1 MQEIERPASASS
13 GSQAGGTQP
22 TSGPPRWRSWF
33 NTARP
38 VTLTAAV
45 SPVLVGAAV
54 AAWQGAFHLGLFA
67 LTLLA
72 GVLLQAGV
80 NYLNEYFDWKYGLDT
95 AQSLGSTTVIFR
107 GEMTGAQ
114 VLGMGLGCFAV
125 ATALG
130 VWLIVLIGPAILLFG
145 VAALFIGYFYS
156 ARPFTFA
163 ARGLGDLMVYL
174 AMGFL
179 MVWGAYYVQTPHW
192 SWAAFAASV
201 PAGLLV
207 VAILNMNNIR
217 DYHDDLAVN
226 KRTLP
231 VRFGRAFG
239 LRYHATLLYSA
250 YLTTTLFVALGLLAP
265 AVGLTL
271 PWPALLAWVTFPLA
285 LRDVRSVFA
294 AGEHD
299 PILRLGVRRTAA
311 LHFQFCAALALGV
324 ALAAI
329 LHIAA

>member
-1 MQEIERPASASS
+1 MREIQESAGADGTGRAQSAS
-13 GSQAGGTQP
+13 GAA
-22 TSGPPRWRSWF
+22 RWRVWF
-33 NTARP
+33 NTSRP
-38 VTLTAAV
+38 ITLTAAV
-45 SPVLVGAAV
+45 SPTLVGTAV
-54 AAWQGAFHLGLFA
+54 AAWEGAFHLGVFT

-80 NYLNEYFDWKYGLDT
+80 NYLNEYFDWRYGLDT
-95 AQSLGSTTVIFR
+95 AQSLGSMTVIFR

-114 VLGMGLGCFAV
+114 VLGMGLGCFAA

-130 VWLIVLIGPAILLFG
+130 VWLIALIGPAILLFG

-163 ARGLGDLMVYL
+163 ARGLGDLMVYI

-179 MVWGAYYVQTPHW
+179 MVWGAYYVQLPRW

-201 PAGLLV
+201 PMGFLV
-207 VAILNMNNIR
+207 VAILNMNNVR

-239 LRYHATLLYSA
+239 VRYHAALLYGA
-250 YLTTTLFVALGLLAP
+250 YAATTLFVALGLLAP
-265 AVGLTL
+265 AARLTL
-271 PWPALLAWVTFPLA
+271 PWPALLAWLTFPLA
-285 LRDVRSVFA
+285 YRDVRSVLS
-294 AGEHD
+294 AGERD

-311 LHFQFCAALALGV
+311 LHFQFGVALALGI
-324 ALAAI
+324 ALAATF
-329 LHIAA
+329 HITA

>member
-1 MQEIERPASASS
+1 MREIERPAAAGENGAQPDGS
-13 GSQAGGTQP
+13 GA
-22 TSGPPRWRSWF
+22 PRWRVWI
-33 NTARP
+33 NTSRP
-38 VTLTAAV
+38 ATLTAAV
-45 SPVLVGAAV
+45 SPVLVGTAV
-54 AAWQGAFHLGLFA
+54 AAWEGAFHLGIFA

-95 AQSLGSTTVIFR
+95 SQSLGSSTVIFR

-114 VLGMGLGCFAV
+114 VLGLGLGCFAA

-130 VWLIVLIGPAILLFG
+130 VWLIALIGPAILLFG
-145 VAALFIGYFYS
+145 LTALFIGYFYS
-156 ARPFTFA
+156 ARPFKFA
-163 ARGLGDLMVYL
+163 ARGLGDLMVYI

-179 MVWGAYYVQTPHW
+179 MVWGAYYVQLPRW

-201 PAGLLV
+201 PAGFLV
-207 VAILNMNNIR
+207 VAILNMNNVR

-239 LRYHATLLYSA
+239 VRYHAALLYGA
-250 YLTTTLFVALGLLAP
+250 YISTTLFVALGLLFP
-265 AVGLTL
+265 PIGLML

-285 LRDVRSVFA
+285 HRDVRAVFA
-294 AGEHD
+294 AGDRD
-299 PILRLGVRRTAA
+299 PMLRLGVRRTAA
-311 LHFQFCAALALGV
+311 LHFQFCVALAVGV

-329 LHIAA
+329 FHIAG

>member
-1 MQEIERPASASS
+1 MRELQQSTPARARERTRPASA
-13 GSQAGGTQP
+13 T
-22 TSGPPRWRSWF
+22 PRWRIWL

-45 SPVLVGAAV
+45 SPTLVGTAV
-54 AAWQGAFHLGLFA
+54 AAWAGAFHLGLFA
-67 LTLLA
+67 LTLIA

-95 AQSLGSTTVIFR
+95 AASLGASTVIFR
-107 GEMTGAQ
+107 GEMTGGQ
-114 VLGMGLGCFAV
+114 VLGLGLACFAA

-130 VWLIVLIGPAILLFG
+130 VWLIALIGPAILLFG

-156 ARPFTFA
+156 AKPFKFA
-163 ARGLGDLMVYL
+163 ARGLGDVMVYI

-179 MVWGAYYVQTPHW
+179 MVWGAYYVQIPHW

-207 VAILNMNNIR
+207 VAILNMNNVR

-231 VRFGRAFG
+231 VRFGRDFG
-239 LRYHATLLYSA
+239 VRYHATLLYGA
-250 YLTTTLFVALGLLAP
+250 YVTTTLFAALGLLAP
-265 AVGLTL
+265 QASVVL
-271 PWPALLAWVTFPLA
+271 PWPALLVWLTFPLA
-285 LRDVRSVFA
+285 YRDVRSVFA
-294 AGEHD
+294 AGERD

-311 LHFQFCAALALGV
+311 LHFQFCAMLALGV

-329 LHIAA
+329 FHIAN